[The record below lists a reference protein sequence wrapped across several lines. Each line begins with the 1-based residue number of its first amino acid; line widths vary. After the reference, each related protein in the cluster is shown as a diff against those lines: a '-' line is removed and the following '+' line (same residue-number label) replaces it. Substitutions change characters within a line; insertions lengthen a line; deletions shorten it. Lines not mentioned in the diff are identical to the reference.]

1 MKLLLTFVFSS
12 VNIRL
17 MLKIR
22 LQRVGRKNDASFR
35 VVVIESQRGPKAG
48 NALEVLGFYDP
59 KKNVIEIKGDR
70 VTHWISVGAQ
80 ASDTVHNLL
89 VKQKIIKGE
98 KINVLPKK
106 SPIKKEGETKEGGEK
121 DKPAVAIDSD
131 EAKPADVKNPP
142 TGRQGSGEEKEKQ
155 EEETKKEESKEKTE
169 ETKPADTKSSDET
182 KTDPDENS
190 GEAKKEDEKK
200 S

>member
-1 MKLLLTFVFSS
+1 
-12 VNIRL
+12 

-48 NALEVLGFYDP
+48 DALEVLGFYDP
-59 KKNVIEIKGDR
+59 KKNITEIKGDR

-80 ASDTVHNLL
+80 ASNTVHNIL
-89 VKQKIIKGE
+89 VKEKIVKGE

-106 SPIKKEGETKEGGEK
+106 SPIKKEGESKEETKIEK
-121 DKPAVAIDSD
+121 KPESTDD
-131 EAKPADVKNPP
+131 ETEASADAKS
-142 TGRQGSGEEKEKQ
+142 SGEVKEEKKQ
-155 EEETKKEESKEKTE
+155 EETKEEKKSEPETSDTAKPSSAKSSGVAKEEPKTEEKPNDTNDTKEKKEE
-169 ETKPADTKSSDET
+169 
-182 KTDPDENS
+182 
-190 GEAKKEDEKK
+190 KK

>member
-1 MKLLLTFVFSS
+1 
-12 VNIRL
+12 

-89 VKQKIIKGE
+89 VKQKIIKGK

-106 SPIKKEGETKEGGEK
+106 SPIKKEEETKDGGGK
-121 DKPAVAIDSD
+121 KKPAVAADSGVT
-131 EAKPADVKNPP
+131 K
-142 TGRQGSGEEKEKQ
+142 EETEEKQ
-155 EEETKKEESKEKTE
+155 EKVGDESEIKRGETETKEEKVDKSEEVKEKSNETTE
-169 ETKPADTKSSDET
+169 KQK
-182 KTDPDENS
+182 
-190 GEAKKEDEKK
+190 EKK

>member
-1 MKLLLTFVFSS
+1 
-12 VNIRL
+12 

-59 KKNVIEIKGDR
+59 KKDVIEIKGDR

-80 ASDTVHNLL
+80 ASDTLHNLL
-89 VKQKIIKGE
+89 VKKKIIKGD
-98 KINVLPKK
+98 KINVLSKK
-106 SPIKKEGETKEGGEK
+106 SPIKKESTSDEKSEETKVSEKPKEKEEEPKKQEAETKEEK
-121 DKPAVAIDSD
+121 ADDKEEVKEKPKE
-131 EAKPADVKNPP
+131 EA
-142 TGRQGSGEEKEKQ
+142 EKE
-155 EEETKKEESKEKTE
+155 EKTE
-169 ETKPADTKSSDET
+169 ETKKPADATNLPADVKS
-182 KTDPDENS
+182 S

>member
-1 MKLLLTFVFSS
+1 
-12 VNIRL
+12 

-48 NALEVLGFYDP
+48 DALEVLGFYDP

-70 VTHWISVGAQ
+70 ATHWISVGAQ
-80 ASDTVHNLL
+80 VSDTVHNLL
-89 VKQKIIKGE
+89 IKQKIIKGE

-106 SPIKKEGETKEGGEK
+106 SPIKKEEASDEKGEGKVSEEPKQETEQKTETKEEK
-121 DKPAVAIDSD
+121 VDDKEEVKEKPKE
-131 EAKPADVKNPP
+131 EAKK
-142 TGRQGSGEEKEKQ
+142 EEKKQ
-155 EEETKKEESKEKTE
+155 EETKEEKTE
-169 ETKPADTKSSDET
+169 ETKPADAKG
-182 KTDPDENS
+182 S

>member
-1 MKLLLTFVFSS
+1 
-12 VNIRL
+12 

-59 KKNVIEIKGDR
+59 KKDIIEIKGDR

-80 ASDTVHNLL
+80 VSDTVHNLL
-89 VKQKIIKGE
+89 IKKKIIKGD

-106 SPIKKEGETKEGGEK
+106 SPIKKEEETKEGGEN
-121 DKPAVAIDSD
+121 KPAVAES
-131 EAKPADVKNPP
+131 
-142 TGRQGSGEEKEKQ
+142 SGEA
-155 EEETKKEESKEKTE
+155 KEESSEVVKETVPPDDTKENEEVKTETPAEEKTKTENKEEEKVAEKTE
-169 ETKPADTKSSDET
+169 EKSEEVQKAEP
-182 KTDPDENS
+182 KTE
-190 GEAKKEDEKK
+190 EKK

>member
-1 MKLLLTFVFSS
+1 
-12 VNIRL
+12 

-89 VKQKIIKGE
+89 VKQKIIKGK

-106 SPIKKEGETKEGGEK
+106 SPIKKESASEEKSEETKEEK
-121 DKPAVAIDSD
+121 IEEPKQ
-131 EAKPADVKNPP
+131 EAKQK
-142 TGRQGSGEEKEKQ
+142 TEIKEKK
-155 EEETKKEESKEKTE
+155 EDDKKEEEVKEKPKEETKKEEGKTEKVKEESSE
-169 ETKPADTKSSDET
+169 ETK
-182 KTDPDENS
+182 NS
-190 GEAKKEDEKK
+190 EEKK

>member
-1 MKLLLTFVFSS
+1 MLLTFVFSS

-59 KKNVIEIKGDR
+59 KKDIIEIKGDR

-89 VKQKIIKGE
+89 VKKKIIKGD

-106 SPIKKEGETKEGGEK
+106 SPIKKEET
-121 DKPAVAIDSD
+121 SD
-131 EAKPADVKNPP
+131 EKSEDKV
-142 TGRQGSGEEKEKQ
+142 SEEP
-155 EEETKKEESKEKTE
+155 KKEAEQKT
-169 ETKPADTKSSDET
+169 ETKP
-182 KTDPDENS
+182 TDANNS
-190 GEAKKEDEKK
+190 GEAKP
-200 S
+200 SSA

>member
-1 MKLLLTFVFSS
+1 
-12 VNIRL
+12 

-59 KKNVIEIKGDR
+59 KKDIIEIKGDR

-80 ASDTVHNLL
+80 VSDTVHNLL
-89 VKQKIIKGE
+89 VKKKIIKGD
-98 KINVLPKK
+98 KINVLSKK
-106 SPIKKEGETKEGGEK
+106 SPIKKEGENKDGGEK
-121 DKPAVAIDSD
+121 EKPVVAVDSAEVKLD
-131 EAKPADVKNPP
+131 DAKN
-142 TGRQGSGEEKEKQ
+142 SGEVKEKP
-155 EEETKKEESKEKTE
+155 EEETKKEEAVLSEEGKDKQE
-169 ETKPADTKSSDET
+169 ETKEEKSEETKSADTEG
-182 KTDPDENS
+182 S
-190 GEAKKEDEKK
+190 GVAKKEDEKK

>member
-1 MKLLLTFVFSS
+1 
-12 VNIRL
+12 

-80 ASDTVHNLL
+80 VSDTVHNLL
-89 VKQKIIKGE
+89 VKKKIIKGD

-106 SPIKKEGETKEGGEK
+106 SPIKKESENKNDGGEN
-121 DKPAVAIDSD
+121 
-131 EAKPADVKNPP
+131 KPADAESSCEAKEESNDVVKDVAPDKTKEAKEVKTETP
-142 TGRQGSGEEKEKQ
+142 AEEKTKTEN
-155 EEETKKEESKEKTE
+155 KKEENATEKTE
-169 ETKPADTKSSDET
+169 EKSEEAQKAEP
-182 KTDPDENS
+182 KTE
-190 GEAKKEDEKK
+190 EKK

>member
-1 MKLLLTFVFSS
+1 
-12 VNIRL
+12 

-59 KKNVIEIKGDR
+59 KKDVIEIKSDR

-80 ASDTVHNLL
+80 VSPTVHNLL
-89 VKQKIIKGE
+89 IKEKIIKGD

-106 SPIKKEGETKEGGEK
+106 SPIKKEGSSDEKDEENKTTEEVKKTAEGAGDEKEEEVKSTDVESGTKVEEAVEEKKEDKTETDPVSEEEK
-121 DKPAVAIDSD
+121 DK
-131 EAKPADVKNPP
+131 
-142 TGRQGSGEEKEKQ
+142 
-155 EEETKKEESKEKTE
+155 
-169 ETKPADTKSSDET
+169 
-182 KTDPDENS
+182 
-190 GEAKKEDEKK
+190 EKK